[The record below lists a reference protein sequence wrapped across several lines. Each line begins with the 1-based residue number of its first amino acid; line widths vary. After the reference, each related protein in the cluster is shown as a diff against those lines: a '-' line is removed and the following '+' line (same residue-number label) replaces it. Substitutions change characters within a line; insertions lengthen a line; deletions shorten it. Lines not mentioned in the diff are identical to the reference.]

1 MIYCER
7 LEDVGFWVEPINALS
22 NLFFVL
28 AAIMVYQLIRK
39 SEVSPKLPVYLLAIM
54 LFIIGVGS
62 FLWHTFAEPWAEAAD
77 VIPIMVY
84 ILLYILFF
92 SRYVLHYTYF
102 LASAMV
108 GGFFLFSFL
117 FGQAVDMSWL
127 NGGIGYVPPILYL
140 LFLTLLTQEQEQL
153 KKLFPLIGLFFI
165 SLTFRSVDMSVCEC
179 PCVGTHFLW
188 HLLNAAFLF
197 LLIQFMVQYQEDT
210 NRQ

>member
-7 LEDVGFWVEPINALS
+7 LDAVGFWAEPVNAIS
-22 NLFFVL
+22 NLFFVI
-28 AAIMVYQLIRK
+28 AAILAYQLIRK
-39 SEVSPKLPVYLLAIM
+39 SETSPKFPAYLLSFT

-62 FLWHTFAEPWAEAAD
+62 FFWHTFAEPWAEAAD

-92 SRYVLHYTYF
+92 SRYILNYTYL
-102 LASAMV
+102 LASLLV
-108 GGFFLFSFL
+108 GGFFFFSFL

-140 LFLTLLTQEQEQL
+140 LFLTLLTKEQEQI
-153 KKLFPLIGLFFI
+153 KKLFPLIGLFLV
-165 SLTFRSVDMSVCEC
+165 SLTFRSVDMLVCEC

-188 HLLNAAFLF
+188 HVLNAVFLF
-197 LLIQFMVQYQEDT
+197 LLIRFMVQYQEDT